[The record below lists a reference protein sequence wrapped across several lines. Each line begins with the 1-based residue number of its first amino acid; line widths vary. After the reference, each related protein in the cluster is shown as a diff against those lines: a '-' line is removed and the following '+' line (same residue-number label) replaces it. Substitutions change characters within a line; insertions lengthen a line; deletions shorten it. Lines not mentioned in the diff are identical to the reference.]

1 MEPTLI
7 ELFSQLILTET
18 GLSIRPQDYA
28 NLCQKVLSRVKA
40 LRLPDP
46 QAYLKLLQSETVA
59 SRQEW
64 KRLIPLITTIESYF
78 FRDQGQI
85 HLLKTVILPELIES
99 RKSTKQ
105 LKIWSAGCS
114 TGEEPY
120 SLSILLQQLLPD
132 WENWNILI
140 LATDVNE
147 EALNKARQGV
157 YSAWSFRMVDPD
169 LRAQYFR
176 NQGQDWKI
184 NSVTHHS
191 VQFFNLN
198 LVKDS
203 YYFPNYKAIQDLDL
217 IICRNVFVYFD
228 KTYITQVMKKFCEAL
243 KPGGYLITGHAELQA
258 QDYSELYQAKIFP
271 ESIVYQKPHNAWLAK
286 QLLQSQYPSSLHHH
300 DENGDVAYLLTLSL
314 HPSPPLFNHDLSHP
328 SPWSPLASHS
338 NPSLA
343 GKVPAPS
350 PPIHNEP
357 HPTFKQQL
365 EEAQQCFKNKQY
377 KTAIQKLEKLFKTYA
392 NHFEINYLLAQCYAN
407 LGQYEPAKFYCQKAL
422 ELNSLS
428 KLPYYLLLQIA
439 QEREDLDGAKLLS
452 KRIIYL
458 DPSSIP
464 AYLELASIYE
474 QEGDKIRANKMYRT
488 ALELLGRLPPQTVI
502 EHWAN
507 VTAGELITFL
517 EKKP

>member
-18 GLSIRPQDYA
+18 GLSIRPQDYS

-46 QAYLKLLQSETVA
+46 QAYLNLLRSETVA

-120 SLSILLQQLLPD
+120 SLSILLQQLIPD
-132 WENWNILI
+132 WDKWNILI

-217 IICRNVFVYFD
+217 IICRNVFVYFE
-228 KTYITQVMKKFCEAL
+228 KTYITQVMKKFCDRL

-271 ESIVYQKPHNAWLAK
+271 ESIVYQKPQNAWLAK
-286 QLLQSQYPSSLHHH
+286 QLLESQHPSSLNHHGK
-300 DENGDVAYLLTLSL
+300 GDVANLLTLSL
-314 HPSPPLFNHDLSHP
+314 TPSPPPFNQDLSNSSPVFP
-328 SPWSPLASHS
+328 SPS
-338 NPSLA
+338 
-343 GKVPAPS
+343 PS
-350 PPIHNEP
+350 PADPIVP
-357 HPTFKQQL
+357 GKFPYPSRQSDPSQTLKQQL

-377 KTAIQKLEKLFKTYA
+377 KTAIQKLEKLFKIYA

-407 LGQYEPAKFYCQKAL
+407 LGQYEPAKIYCQKAL

-439 QEREDLDGAKLLS
+439 QEREDLEGAKLLS

-474 QEGDKIRANKMYRT
+474 QEGDQMRANKMYRT
-488 ALELLGRLPPQTVI
+488 ALELLRGLSSQTVI
-502 EHWAN
+502 EHWTN